1 MHPIFT
7 SPSSSRKGLGV
18 VALASTVL
26 LLAVSMGNGGA
37 AGSTTRNAPS
47 CNRGDLNIE
56 RSRYG
61 TAPGGGTVHL
71 YKLTNS
77 HCMRVRIITY
87 GGIIQSL
94 SVPNRNG
101 RVRNV
106 ALGFSSLDQYVN
118 QNDPYFGAIIGRY
131 ANRIAD
137 GRFTLDG
144 VTYDLP
150 VNNDPNTLHGG
161 PKGFHTRVWGAQ
173 PVQDTNSVGLRLS
186 YTSRDGEQGFP
197 GRLET
202 EVRYTLTE
210 NNALRMH
217 YLATTNKP
225 TVINL
230 TNHSYFNLGG
240 EGSGTIYDHKLKIHA
255 NHYSPVDSTL
265 IPTGRIARVAGTPFD
280 FRTFKAVGA
289 RIRNSHPQLLT
300 GLGYDHNYVL
310 NGGQGLKPAARL
322 ADPESGR
329 VLHILTTEPGIQ
341 FYSGNF
347 LDGTL
352 IGTSGHTYRQSD
364 GLALETQHYPD
375 SPNQRKFPST
385 VLRPNETYD
394 TTSVFRFSTTG

>member
-1 MHPIFT
+1 MQT
-7 SPSSSRKGLGV
+7 TLSSPRKSMRAVLVGM
-18 VALASTVL
+18 AVL
-26 LLAVSMGNGGA
+26 LLATSIGTGGA
-37 AGSTTRNAPS
+37 AGSDSRSAPR
-47 CNRGDLNIE
+47 CGRGSLNIE
-56 RSRYG
+56 RERYG
-61 TAPGGGTVHL
+61 TAPGGAAVHL

-77 HCMRVRIITY
+77 HCMRVKIITY
-87 GGIIQSL
+87 GGIIQAL
-94 SVPNRNG
+94 HVPNRNG
-101 RVRNV
+101 HTRNV
-106 ALGFSSLDQYVN
+106 ALGFSSLDDYVE

-131 ANRIAD
+131 ANRIAK
-137 GRFTLDG
+137 GKFTLDG
-144 VTYDLP
+144 VTYELP

-161 PKGFHTRVWGAQ
+161 PKGFHTRVWDAQ
-173 PVQDTNSVGLRLS
+173 PLQDADSVGLELS

-217 YLATTNKP
+217 YRATTSKP
-225 TVINL
+225 TVVNL

-240 EGSGTIYDHKLKIHA
+240 EGTGTIYDHRLKINA
-255 NHYSPVDSTL
+255 NHYTPVDSTL

-280 FRTFKAVGA
+280 FRTPKAVGA

-310 NGGQGLKPAARL
+310 DGGQGLKPAARL
-322 ADPESGR
+322 IDPKSGR

-375 SPNQRKFPST
+375 SPNQRDFPST

-394 TTSVFRFSTTG
+394 TTTVFRFSTTG

>member
-1 MHPIFT
+1 MHPT
-7 SPSSSRKGLGV
+7 LSSLRKTLRAVLVGS
-18 VALASTVL
+18 AVL
-26 LLAVSMGNGGA
+26 LLAASVGTGGA
-37 AGSTTRNAPS
+37 AGSTSRAAPECS
-47 CNRGDLNIE
+47 RGSLNIE
-56 RSRYG
+56 RHRFG
-61 TAPGGGTVHL
+61 TAPGGAAVHL

-77 HCMRVRIITY
+77 HCMRVKIITY

-101 RVRNV
+101 HTRNV
-106 ALGFSSLDQYVN
+106 ALGFSNLDDYVE

-131 ANRIAD
+131 ANRIAN
-137 GRFTLDG
+137 GEFTLDG
-144 VTYDLP
+144 VSYDLP

-161 PKGFHTRVWGAQ
+161 PKGFHIKVWDAQ
-173 PVQDTNSVGLRLS
+173 PVQDANSVGLKLS

-202 EVRYTLTE
+202 EVRYSLTE

-217 YLATTNKP
+217 YLATTSEP
-225 TVINL
+225 TVVNL

-240 EGSGTIYDHKLKIHA
+240 EGTGTIYDHRLKINA
-255 NHYSPVDSTL
+255 NRYTPVDSTL

-280 FRTFKAVGA
+280 FRTPKAVGA

-310 NGGQGLKPAARL
+310 NGGRGLKPAGRL
-322 ADPESGR
+322 TDAKSGR
-329 VLHILTTEPGIQ
+329 VLRILTTEPGIQ

-352 IGTSGHTYRQSD
+352 VGTSGRTYRQSD

-375 SPNQRKFPST
+375 SPNQREFPST
-385 VLRPNETYD
+385 VLRPSETYD
-394 TTSVFRFSTTG
+394 TTTVFRFSTTE

>member
-1 MHPIFT
+1 MQTALSSPKKSLRAVLVGSAVLVLAASLGT
-7 SPSSSRKGLGV
+7 S
-18 VALASTVL
+18 
-26 LLAVSMGNGGA
+26 GA
-37 AGSTTRNAPS
+37 AGSVSRAAPG
-47 CNRGDLNIE
+47 CNRGSLNIE
-56 RSRYG
+56 RHRYG
-61 TAPGGGTVHL
+61 TAPSGATVHL

-77 HCMRVRIITY
+77 HCMRVKIITY

-101 RVRNV
+101 RTRNV
-106 ALGFSSLDQYVN
+106 ALGFSNLDDYVE

-131 ANRIAD
+131 ANRIAN
-137 GRFTLDG
+137 GEFTLDG
-144 VTYDLP
+144 VTYELP

-161 PKGFHTRVWGAQ
+161 PKGFHTKVWDAQ
-173 PVQDTNSVGLRLS
+173 PAQDANSVGLELS

-217 YLATTNKP
+217 YLATTSQP
-225 TVINL
+225 TVVNL

-240 EGSGTIYDHKLKIHA
+240 EGTGTIYDHRLKINA
-255 NHYSPVDSTL
+255 NHYTPVDSTL

-280 FRTFKAVGA
+280 FRTPKAVGA

-322 ADPESGR
+322 TDTKSGR

-375 SPNQRKFPST
+375 SPNQRNFPST

-394 TTSVFRFSTTG
+394 TTTVFKFSTTG

>member
-1 MHPIFT
+1 MQPTF
-7 SPSSSRKGLGV
+7 SSRRKRLRAAIVG
-18 VALASTVL
+18 STVL
-26 LLAVSMGNGGA
+26 LLAASLGPSSA
-37 AGSTTRNAPS
+37 AGSVSSGAPD
-47 CNRGDLNIE
+47 CNRGRPSID
-56 RSRYG
+56 RQRYG
-61 TAPGGGTVHL
+61 TAPGGAPVHL

-77 HCMRVRIITY
+77 HCMRVKIITY

-94 SVPNRNG
+94 SVPNRHG
-101 RVRNV
+101 RSRNV
-106 ALGFSSLDQYVN
+106 ALGFSSLDDYVE

-131 ANRIAD
+131 ANRIAN
-137 GRFTLDG
+137 GEFTLDG
-144 VTYDLP
+144 VTYELP

-161 PKGFHTRVWGAQ
+161 PKGFHTKVWDAQ
-173 PVQDTNSVGLRLS
+173 PVQDADSVGLRLS

-202 EVRYTLTE
+202 EVTYTLTE

-217 YLATTNKP
+217 YMATTSKP
-225 TVINL
+225 TVVNL

-240 EGSGTIYDHKLKIHA
+240 EGTGTIYDHKLKINA
-255 NHYSPVDSTL
+255 NRYTPVDSTL

-280 FRTFKAVGA
+280 FRTPKAVGA

-310 NGGQGLKPAARL
+310 NGGRGLQPAARL
-322 ADPESGR
+322 ADPKSGR
-329 VLHILTTEPGIQ
+329 VLHILTTEPGVQ

-352 IGTSGHTYRQSD
+352 VGTSGHTYRQGD

-375 SPNQRKFPST
+375 SPNQRHFPST

-394 TTSVFRFSTTG
+394 TTTVFRFSTTG

>member
-1 MHPIFT
+1 MQT
-7 SPSSSRKGLGV
+7 TLLSPKKSLRAVLVGM
-18 VALASTVL
+18 AVL
-26 LLAVSMGNGGA
+26 LLAASIGAGGA
-37 AGSTTRNAPS
+37 AGSVSHSAPGCS
-47 CNRGDLNIE
+47 RGNLNIARE
-56 RSRYG
+56 RFG
-61 TAPGGGTVHL
+61 TAPGGAAVHL
-71 YKLTNS
+71 YRLTNS
-77 HCMRVRIITY
+77 HCMRVKIITY

-101 RVRNV
+101 RTRNV
-106 ALGFSSLDQYVN
+106 ALGFSNLDDYVE

-131 ANRIAD
+131 ANRIAN
-137 GRFTLDG
+137 GEFTLDG
-144 VTYDLP
+144 VTYELP

-161 PKGFHTRVWGAQ
+161 PKGFHTKVWDAQ
-173 PVQDTNSVGLRLS
+173 PLQDADSVGLELD

-202 EVRYTLTE
+202 QVRYTLTE

-217 YLATTNKP
+217 YLATTSKP
-225 TVINL
+225 TVVNL

-240 EGSGTIYDHKLKIHA
+240 EGTGTIYDHRLKINA
-255 NHYSPVDSTL
+255 NHYTPVDSTL

-280 FRTFKAVGA
+280 FRTSKTVGA

-310 NGGQGLKPAARL
+310 NGGRGLRPAARL
-322 ADPESGR
+322 TDPKSGR

-375 SPNQRKFPST
+375 SPNQRDFPST
-385 VLRPNETYD
+385 VLRPNATYD
-394 TTSVFRFSTTG
+394 TTTVFRFSTTG

>member
-1 MHPIFT
+1 MQT
-7 SPSSSRKGLGV
+7 TLLSPKKSVRAVLVGM
-18 VALASTVL
+18 AVL
-26 LLAVSMGNGGA
+26 LLAASIGAGGA
-37 AGSTTRNAPS
+37 AGSVSHSAPGCS
-47 CNRGDLNIE
+47 RGSLNIARE
-56 RSRYG
+56 RFG
-61 TAPGGGTVHL
+61 TAPGGAAVHL
-71 YKLTNS
+71 YRLTNS
-77 HCMRVRIITY
+77 HCMRVKIITY

-94 SVPNRNG
+94 SVPNHNG
-101 RVRNV
+101 RTRNV
-106 ALGFSSLDQYVN
+106 ALGFSNLDDYVE

-131 ANRIAD
+131 ANRIAN
-137 GRFTLDG
+137 GEFTLDG
-144 VTYDLP
+144 VTYELP

-161 PKGFHTRVWGAQ
+161 PKGFHTKVWDAQ
-173 PVQDTNSVGLRLS
+173 PLQDADSVGLELS

-202 EVRYTLTE
+202 QVRYTLTE

-217 YLATTNKP
+217 YLATTSKP
-225 TVINL
+225 TVVNL

-240 EGSGTIYDHKLKIHA
+240 EGTGTIYDHRLKINA
-255 NHYSPVDSTL
+255 NHYTPVDSTL

-280 FRTFKAVGA
+280 FRTSKTVGA

-310 NGGQGLKPAARL
+310 NGGRGLRPAARL
-322 ADPESGR
+322 TDPKSGR

-375 SPNQRKFPST
+375 SPNQRNFPST

-394 TTSVFRFSTTG
+394 TTTVFKFSTTG